1 MARQASPVAAIKLRM
16 WRAFLLLLVLFAPV
30 VARAQVTVTFYSHDM
45 EALGMRAFP
54 HAFFTVKG
62 TLERGGPPIDTN
74 YGFTARS
81 TDAALFGSTQG
92 DIETKDTPYIA
103 RSRRHFSVKVPD
115 VTYDRLMALN
125 ASWRSRGP
133 KGYNLGK
140 ANCVHFAGQAAA
152 IVGLKVAFPQNL
164 MKKPK
169 IFLDMVF
176 RDNATLFAGG
186 GK

>member
-1 MARQASPVAAIKLRM
+1 M
-16 WRAFLLLLVLFAPV
+16 WRAFLLLLSLLSPAVSHAE
-30 VARAQVTVTFYSHDM
+30 VTVTFYSHDM

-62 TLERGGPPIDTN
+62 KLDRGGAPIDTN

-92 DIETKDTPYIA
+92 DIETKDGAYLA
-103 RSRRHFSVKVPD
+103 RSRRHFSVRISD
-115 VTYDRLMALN
+115 ATYDRLMALT

-140 ANCVHFAGQAAA
+140 SNCVHFAGQAAG

-169 IFLDMVF
+169 VFLDMVF
-176 RDNATLFAGG
+176 RDNAVMFAGG

>member
-1 MARQASPVAAIKLRM
+1 M
-16 WRAFLLLLVLFAPV
+16 WRAILLLLGLFVPIA
-30 VARAQVTVTFYSHDM
+30 AHAQVTITFYSHDM

-62 TLERGGPPIDTN
+62 TLARGGPPIDTN

-81 TDAALFGSTQG
+81 TDAALFSSTQG
-92 DIETKDTPYIA
+92 DIETKDLPYVA
-103 RSRRHFSVKVPD
+103 RSRRHFSVRVPD
-115 VTYDRLMALN
+115 ATYDRLMMLVEN
-125 ASWRSRGP
+125 WRGRGP

-140 ANCVHFAGQAAA
+140 ANCVHFAGEAAA
-152 IVGLKVAFPQNL
+152 IVGLKVAFPPNL

-169 IFLDMVF
+169 AFLDAVF
-176 RDNATLFAGG
+176 QNNAVMFAGG

>member
-1 MARQASPVAAIKLRM
+1 M
-16 WRAFLLLLVLFAPV
+16 WRAILFLIGLIAPV
-30 VARAQVTVTFYSHDM
+30 TAHAQVTVTFYSHDM

-62 TLERGGPPIDTN
+62 TLARGGPAIDTN

-92 DIETKDTPYIA
+92 DIETKDLPYIA
-103 RSRRHFSVKVPD
+103 RSRRHFSVTVPD
-115 VTYDRLMALN
+115 ATHDKLMALV
-125 ASWRSRGP
+125 ASWRARGP

-169 IFLDMVF
+169 AFLDLVF
-176 RDNATLFAGG
+176 RDNAVLFAGG

>member
-1 MARQASPVAAIKLRM
+1 MR
-16 WRAFLLLLVLFAPV
+16 LLLILLALVLPAAV
-30 VARAQVTVTFYSHDM
+30 KAQVTVTFYSHDM

-62 TLERGGPPIDTN
+62 TLERGGAPIDTN

-92 DIETKDTPYIA
+92 DVETKDAPYIA

-115 VTYDRLMALN
+115 AMYDRLMGLTAN
-125 ASWRSRGP
+125 WRARGP

-140 ANCVHFAGQAAA
+140 ANCVHFAGQAAG
-152 IVGLKVAFPQNL
+152 IVGLKVSFPQNL

-169 IFLDMVF
+169 LFLDAVF
-176 RDNATLFAGG
+176 RDNAVLFAGG

>member
-1 MARQASPVAAIKLRM
+1 MRYLLILF
-16 WRAFLLLLVLFAPV
+16 AFLASTLPGA
-30 VARAQVTVTFYSHDM
+30 ARAQVTVTFYSHDM

-62 TLERGGPPIDTN
+62 TLSRGGPPIDTN

-92 DIETKDTPYIA
+92 DIETKETPYIA
-103 RSRRHFSVKVPD
+103 RSRRHFSVTVPD
-115 VTYDRLMALN
+115 ATYDRLMALT

-152 IVGLKVAFPQNL
+152 IVGLKVAFPQTL

-169 IFLDMVF
+169 IFLDMIF
-176 RDNATLFAGG
+176 RDNAPLFAGG
-186 GK
+186 TK

>member
-1 MARQASPVAAIKLRM
+1 MC
-16 WRAFLLLLVLFAPV
+16 RAFLLLIFLFAPV
-30 VARAQVTVTFYSHDM
+30 AARAQVTVTFYSHDM

-54 HAFFTVKG
+54 HAFLTVKG
-62 TLERGGPPIDTN
+62 TLARGGAPIDTN

-92 DIETKDTPYIA
+92 DVEIKDTPYIA
-103 RSRRHFSVKVPD
+103 RSRRHFSVTVPD
-115 VTYDRLMALN
+115 ATYDRLMTLVT
-125 ASWRSRGP
+125 SWRGRGP

-140 ANCVHFAGQAAA
+140 ANCVHFAGEAAA

-169 IFLDMVF
+169 AFLDAVF
-176 RDNATLFAGG
+176 RDNATMFTGG

>member
-1 MARQASPVAAIKLRM
+1 MRLLLILL
-16 WRAFLLLLVLFAPV
+16 AFLLPAT
-30 VARAQVTVTFYSHDM
+30 ARADVAITFYSHDM

-62 TLERGGPPIDTN
+62 TLARGGPAIDTN

-92 DIETKDTPYIA
+92 DIETKDLPYLA
-103 RSRRHFSVKVPD
+103 RSRRHFSVTVPD
-115 VTYDRLMALN
+115 ATYDRLMTLV
-125 ASWRSRGP
+125 ASWRGRGA

-140 ANCVHFAGQAAA
+140 SNCVHFAGQAAG

-169 IFLDMVF
+169 AFLDMVF
-176 RDNATLFAGG
+176 RDNVVLFAGG

>member
-1 MARQASPVAAIKLRM
+1 M
-16 WRAFLLLLVLFAPV
+16 WRAFLLLLCLFAPV
-30 VARAQVTVTFYSHDM
+30 AARAQVTVTFYSHDM

-62 TLERGGPPIDTN
+62 NLARGGQPIDTN

-81 TDAALFGSTQG
+81 TDAALFSGATQG
-92 DIETKDTPYIA
+92 DIETKDTPYVT
-103 RSRRHFSVKVPD
+103 RSRRHFSVTVPD
-115 VTYDRLMALN
+115 ATYDRLMVLVS
-125 ASWRSRGP
+125 SWRARGP
-133 KGYNLGK
+133 KGYSLGK
-140 ANCVHFAGQAAA
+140 ANCVHFAGEAAA

-169 IFLDMVF
+169 AFLDAVF
-176 RDNATLFAGG
+176 RENAVLFAGG

>member
-1 MARQASPVAAIKLRM
+1 M
-16 WRAFLLLLVLFAPV
+16 WRALLLLLCLV
-30 VARAQVTVTFYSHDM
+30 VPMPAAAQVTVTFYSHDM

-62 TLERGGPPIDTN
+62 TLARGGGPIDTN

-92 DIETKDTPYIA
+92 DIETKDLPYVA
-103 RSRRHFSVKVPD
+103 RSRRHFAVTVPD
-115 VTYDRLMALN
+115 ATYDKLMSLV
-125 ASWRSRGP
+125 ASWRARGP
-133 KGYNLGK
+133 KGYNLSK

-152 IVGLKVAFPQNL
+152 IVGLKVGFPANL

-169 IFLDMVF
+169 AFLDAVF
-176 RDNATLFAGG
+176 RDNATMFAGG
-186 GK
+186 ER

>member
-1 MARQASPVAAIKLRM
+1 MRY
-16 WRAFLLLLVLFAPV
+16 LLILFACLVSVLPGA
-30 VARAQVTVTFYSHDM
+30 ARAQVTVTFYSHDM

-62 TLERGGPPIDTN
+62 TLARGGPPIDTN

-92 DIETKDTPYIA
+92 DIETKDTPYVM
-103 RSRRHFSVKVPD
+103 RSRRHFSVTVPD
-115 VTYDRLMALN
+115 ATYDRLMALT

-152 IVGLKVAFPQNL
+152 VVGLKVAFPQNL

-176 RDNATLFAGG
+176 RDNAPLFAGG
-186 GK
+186 TK

>member
-1 MARQASPVAAIKLRM
+1 MRYFLILFA
-16 WRAFLLLLVLFAPV
+16 LLLSVLPLT
-30 VARAQVTVTFYSHDM
+30 ARAQVTVTFYSHDM

-62 TLERGGPPIDTN
+62 TLERGSPPIDTN

-92 DIETKDTPYIA
+92 DIETKDLPYIA
-103 RSRRHFSVKVPD
+103 RSRRHFSVKVSD
-115 VTYDRLMALN
+115 ATYDRLMALTT
-125 ASWRSRGP
+125 SWRSRGP

-152 IVGLKVAFPQNL
+152 IVGLKVAFPQSL

-169 IFLDMVF
+169 IFLDMVL
-176 RDNATLFAGG
+176 RDNAVLFAGG

>member
-1 MARQASPVAAIKLRM
+1 M
-16 WRAFLLLLVLFAPV
+16 WRALLFLLCLFTPV
-30 VARAQVTVTFYSHDM
+30 AARAQVTITFYSHDM

-62 TLERGGPPIDTN
+62 TLARGGPAIDTN

-81 TDAALFGSTQG
+81 TDAALFGRTQG
-92 DIETKDTPYIA
+92 DIETKDIPYVS

-115 VTYDRLMALN
+115 ATYDRLMALVEN
-125 ASWRSRGP
+125 WRGRGP
-133 KGYNLGK
+133 KGYSLGQ
-140 ANCVHFAGQAAA
+140 ANCVHFAGEAAA

-169 IFLDMVF
+169 AFLDAVF
-176 RDNATLFAGG
+176 RDNATMFAGG